1 MNKRESLRARRDRV
15 IQTLRDTGMTDDQIA
30 AELGIESLNTVDYQP
45 LSSEPETP
53 ANSDVVIVPKV
64 PSEEIEGDGIIDVEE
79 VDLCGDQPMTS
90 GFEAAPSLPAVV
102 PKPSQYSEEWW
113 TQSKPTVRQHRCK
126 AHRKNGDRCK
136 QPAIA
141 GATVCRVHGGAAK
154 HVKAAARARL
164 ENAADLMAKELLGI
178 AIDPDVAPA
187 VKLAAIKDALD
198 RSGLKAPSEVVVSAA
213 TTTGFDEVFTDVFT
227 GTREESRRMRGY
239 ESPQPNLVDEVL
251 DSIPR
256 GVDQA
261 SPIGASYPPPNSYP
275 GDQRDQ
281 ERDQT
286 AGYYG
291 DDAEHVDS
299 DRPAARHRR
308 YDDDRRSMRRAEF
321 HIVGDDAL
329 RIAND
334 TRALPPGRN
343 QRRQ

>member
-1 MNKRESLRARRDRV
+1 MTDRERLKVQWRRN
-15 IQTLRDTGMTDDQIA
+15 IAILRDTGMTDEEIA
-30 AELGIESLNTVDYQP
+30 KELGVNNLTDFGRRTDSAEAGPTSGTDIVTVQHV
-45 LSSEPETP
+45 SSGQ
-53 ANSDVVIVPKV
+53 D
-64 PSEEIEGDGIIDVEE
+64 EGDGIIDVEE

-113 TQSKPTVRQHRCK
+113 AQSKPTVRQHRCK

-198 RSGLKAPSEVVVSAA
+198 RSGLKAPNEVVVSASA
-213 TTTGFDEVFTDVFT
+213 TTGFDEVFTDVFT
-227 GTREESRRMRGY
+227 GSREESRRMRGY
-239 ESPQPNLVDEVL
+239 ESPNPEIDQTNLVDHVL
-251 DSIPR
+251 DS
-256 GVDQA
+256 
-261 SPIGASYPPPNSYP
+261 PPP
-275 GDQRDQ
+275 
-281 ERDQT
+281 T
-286 AGYYG
+286 APVDDHAYG
-291 DDAEHVDS
+291 SDYAEHVDYG
-299 DRPAARHRR
+299 RPAATHRR
-308 YDDDRRSMRRAEF
+308 YDDDRRSMRRSEF
-321 HIVGDDAL
+321 HVIGEDAL

-334 TRALPPGRN
+334 TRALPPGRT
-343 QRRQ
+343 QRKR

>member
-1 MNKRESLRARRDRV
+1 MNDRERIKVQWRRNVAILRE
-15 IQTLRDTGMTDDQIA
+15 TGMTDADIA
-30 AELGIESLNTVDYQP
+30 AELGIESLNTVDDQP
-45 LSSEPETP
+45 ISGGSERP
-53 ANSDVVIVPKV
+53 AASDVVIAPKI
-64 PSEEIEGDGIIDVEE
+64 PTDEIEGDGIIDVEE

-90 GFEAAPSLPAVV
+90 EFEAASSLPAVV
-102 PKPSQYSEEWW
+102 SKPSQYSEEWW
-113 TQSKPTVRQHRCK
+113 AQSKPSVRQHRCK

-141 GATVCRVHGGAAK
+141 GATVCRVHGGAAR

-198 RSGLKAPSEVVVSAA
+198 RSGLKAPSEVVVSASA
-213 TTTGFDEVFTDVFT
+213 TTGFDEVFTDVFT

-239 ESPQPNLVDEVL
+239 ELPQPNLVDQVL
-251 DSIPR
+251 DSIPS

-261 SPIGASYPPPNSYP
+261 SPTGASYPPPDSYP

-281 ERDQT
+281 ERNQT

-291 DDAEHVDS
+291 DYSEHSDS
-299 DRPAARHRR
+299 ERPAATQRR
-308 YDDDRRSMRRAEF
+308 VDDDRRSMRRSEF

-334 TRALPPGRN
+334 TRALPPGRS
-343 QRRQ
+343 QRRR